1 MHSFL
6 AIIQNETLRLEM
18 DQNFLKWAP
27 ICFLYEQDTPK
38 SNLIS
43 HQLRQN
49 FLKEQIEDHRS
60 LLNLNNVIMLCIL
73 FSLNVCNN
81 QFWTYSSYS
90 QTVSLDSVF
99 IVSFNSQVPI
109 QRFTIISSTLLRDS
123 ATHTIP
129 VINHSVWVLSWIFP
143 SYSGMLLN

>member
-1 MHSFL
+1 MYSFL

-43 HQLRQN
+43 HQLRQH

-60 LLNLNNVIMLCIL
+60 LLNLNNVIMLCIVV
-73 FSLNVCNN
+73 SLNVCNN
-81 QFWTYSSYS
+81 QF
-90 QTVSLDSVF
+90 
-99 IVSFNSQVPI
+99 
-109 QRFTIISSTLLRDS
+109 
-123 ATHTIP
+123 
-129 VINHSVWVLSWIFP
+129 
-143 SYSGMLLN
+143 